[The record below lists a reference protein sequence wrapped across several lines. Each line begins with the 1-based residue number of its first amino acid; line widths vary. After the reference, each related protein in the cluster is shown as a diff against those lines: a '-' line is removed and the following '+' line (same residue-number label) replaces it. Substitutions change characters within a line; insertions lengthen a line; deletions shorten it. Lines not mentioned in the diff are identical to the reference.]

1 MSQTL
6 HRLDAIA
13 GVEDQSRATRI
24 LKRVAFVCLLLM
36 AVAAPHSIAVT
47 QTAWL
52 AGMIAWAARL
62 CLKPRPVF
70 RFGWLD
76 VALAA
81 FVGWSVLSSALSYEP
96 AISLDKLRGVGLFL
110 ILYFAYYNLRSMR
123 AVRFVA
129 MALIA
134 SSMASVAWTPLERI
148 IGRGVELHGV
158 RADGPLGRAG
168 LTDGDTIL
176 SVNGHTVS
184 SADELAA
191 AIDADESAE
200 SSEVTYHRPD
210 ATKTVSLKKGDL
222 AAGETSLERLGI
234 DGWKTNRK
242 WRATGFYGHFTTY
255 SEVLQ
260 LIGSLVLGLLLA
272 GILHLFGALSRTP
285 GQRPLT
291 PFVFQRLRVSVVVLS
306 VCFLLI
312 GIAMLFS
319 GTRGSQLGLMASA
332 FVMVLAIGSR
342 KLVLAVILL
351 AIPVGI
357 VGYYA
362 MLQTRQQDEN
372 NEYRKTMWRDGIRLA
387 TESPRHLLVGVGMD
401 SLKKRWREFGL
412 FDGGKLPMGHFHST
426 PIQLA
431 AERGMPALL
440 FWLAFLA
447 IFARTM
453 WRAAHLPMETSSLG
467 IILGALGGAAGFFTA
482 GIVHYNLGD
491 GEVAMV
497 FYLLAG
503 IGLATATI
511 EGAREAAEAV

>member
-6 HRLDAIA
+6 KRLDAIA
-13 GVEDQSRATRI
+13 GVETQDRATRI
-24 LKRVAFVCLLLM
+24 LERVAFVCLLVM
-36 AVAAPHSIAVT
+36 AIAAPHSIAVT

-52 AGMIAWAARL
+52 TGMVAWAARL
-62 CLKPRPVF
+62 CLKPRPAF
-70 RFGWLD
+70 RSGWLD
-76 VALAA
+76 IALAA
-81 FVGWSVLSSALSYEP
+81 FAGWSVLSAVLSYEP

-158 RADGPLGRAG
+158 RADGPLGRLG
-168 LTDGDTIL
+168 LKDGDTVL

-184 SADELAA
+184 SADDLAA
-191 AIDADESAE
+191 AIEASE
-200 SSEVTYHRPD
+200 SSEVSYHRPD
-210 ATKTVSLKKGDL
+210 TTKTVTLTNGDL
-222 AAGETSLERLGI
+222 LQGGTSLERLGI
-234 DGWKTNRK
+234 ESWKTNRK
-242 WRATGFYGHFTTY
+242 WRATGFYGHFTTF

-260 LIGSLVLGLLLA
+260 LIGSLILGLLLA
-272 GILHLFGALSRTP
+272 GILHLFGALSRVRGT
-285 GQRPLT
+285 QAIS
-291 PFVFQRLRVSVVVLS
+291 PFAFQRLRVSVVVLS

-332 FVMVLAIGSR
+332 LVMVLAIGSR
-342 KLVLAVILL
+342 KLILAMILL
-351 AIPVGI
+351 AIPVGLG
-357 VGYYA
+357 GYYTL
-362 MLQTRQQDEN
+362 LQTRQQDEN
-372 NEYRKTMWRDGIRLA
+372 NEYRKTMWRDGVRLA
-387 TESPRHLLVGVGMD
+387 TETPRHILVGVGMD
-401 SLKKRWREFGL
+401 SLKKRWREWGL
-412 FDGGKLPMGHFHST
+412 FDRGNLPMGHFHST

-447 IFARTM
+447 IYARTM
-453 WRAAHLPMETSSLG
+453 WRAAKLPMETSSLG
-467 IILGALGGAAGFFTA
+467 IILGCLGGAAGFFTA

-503 IGLATATI
+503 IGLATAAI
-511 EGAREAAEAV
+511 EGRAEYSA